1 MNKKRIK
8 KAKDIKNNSSKLMS
22 DNLVGGFAWGV
33 GAIIGAFF
41 LITILGKLNL
51 IPFKLLP

>member
-1 MNKKRIK
+1 MKKKITQK
-8 KAKDIKNNSSKLMS
+8 KKISKNYSSKLLS

-33 GAIIGAFF
+33 GAIIGASF

-51 IPFKLLP
+51 IPFKLSP

>member
-33 GAIIGAFF
+33 GAIIGASF
-41 LITILGKLNL
+41 LIAILVKLNL
-51 IPFKLLP
+51 IPFKISP